1 MPDVR
6 PQERPCVEKTC
17 TQELFMNY
25 KRLSALAASA
35 GLAVLLSGCVV
46 APIDPGPVAVYP
58 SRPVYVQP
66 APIVVAPAPGY
77 YYRPYRYRHWR

>member
-1 MPDVR
+1 
-6 PQERPCVEKTC
+6 
-17 TQELFMNY
+17 MNY
-25 KRLSALAASA
+25 KRLSALSA
-35 GLAVLLSGCVV
+35 VAGMAVLLSGCVV
-46 APIDPGPVAVYP
+46 VPVDPAPVAVYP

>member
-1 MPDVR
+1 
-6 PQERPCVEKTC
+6 
-17 TQELFMNY
+17 MNY
-25 KRLSALAASA
+25 KRLSAFAAAA

-58 SRPVYVQP
+58 SRSVYVQP

-77 YYRPYRYRHWR
+77 YYRPYRYRYWR

>member
-1 MPDVR
+1 
-6 PQERPCVEKTC
+6 
-17 TQELFMNY
+17 MNY
-25 KRLSALAASA
+25 QRLSALTAAA

-46 APIDPGPVAVYP
+46 VPVDPGPVAAYP

-77 YYRPYRYRHWR
+77 YYRPYRHRYWR

>member
-1 MPDVR
+1 
-6 PQERPCVEKTC
+6 
-17 TQELFMNY
+17 MNY
-25 KRLSALAASA
+25 KRLSALAAA
-35 GLAVLLSGCVV
+35 GLAALLSGCVV

-77 YYRPYRYRHWR
+77 YYRPYRRHGYWR